1 MFADPGLHSDADRD
15 LLAQVAVWPHY
26 ADCTELTRPVLA
38 RVAAERG
45 VDFATALL
53 YDRLRRSG
61 RHGPFIRRID
71 ELLCRPPQDAVKLAV
86 LFAVA
91 PGAFYRELPR
101 AGADGRLLRQR
112 VEAHGCRTAV
122 IPTDGMGS
130 VAENG
135 RIIRRWLAER
145 LHEKIV
151 LASLSKGAADVKAA
165 LSEPDA
171 AAAVRPVAVWLNL
184 SGLAD
189 GVPAVNG
196 LRRRRLAALGWRAL
210 FWWKKLDYG
219 VLRQLEWGPGSVLDF
234 PLVLPS
240 HVRLM
245 NVVGFPLRRHLT
257 TDVLRGFHRRTA
269 PLGPND
275 GLALLADA
283 CALPGLIYPVWGADH
298 NLRPAWDVRRLV
310 AALTAYLAESPEL
323 WTNRAEDIS
332 CPTKC

>member
-1 MFADPGLHSDADRD
+1 
-15 LLAQVAVWPHY
+15 
-26 ADCTELTRPVLA
+26 
-38 RVAAERG
+38 
-45 VDFATALL
+45 
-53 YDRLRRSG
+53 
-61 RHGPFIRRID
+61 
-71 ELLCRPPQDAVKLAV
+71 
-86 LFAVA
+86 
-91 PGAFYRELPR
+91 
-101 AGADGRLLRQR
+101 
-112 VEAHGCRTAV
+112 
-122 IPTDGMGS
+122 MGS

-135 RIIRRWLAER
+135 RIIRQWLAER
-145 LHEKIV
+145 PHEKIV

-165 LSEPDA
+165 LAGPDA
-171 AAAVRPVAVWLNL
+171 AAAFRPVAVWLNL

-189 GVPAVNG
+189 GVPSISG

-210 FWWKKLDYG
+210 FWWKKLDFG

-234 PLVLPS
+234 PLALPS

-257 TDVLRGFHRRTA
+257 TEVLRGSYTGEPPRSGRTTA
-269 PLGPND
+269 SPSWRTP
-275 GLALLADA
+275 
-283 CALPGLIYPVWGADH
+283 ALPGLIYPVWGADH